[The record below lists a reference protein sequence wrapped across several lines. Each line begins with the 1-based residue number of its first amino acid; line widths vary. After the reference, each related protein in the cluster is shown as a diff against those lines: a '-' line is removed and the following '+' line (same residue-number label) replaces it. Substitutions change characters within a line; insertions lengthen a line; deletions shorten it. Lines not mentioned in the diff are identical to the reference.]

1 LEERR
6 VGRRQR
12 SYREILATT
21 RRLRNTYASGGNI
34 SRNIT
39 INQRITNA
47 GRSAT
52 QNLARNLRVDV
63 SLLSYPNF
71 RDRRGFTTTAKGL
84 SNG

>member
-1 LEERR
+1 M
-6 VGRRQR
+6 
-12 SYREILATT
+12 T
-21 RRLRNTYASGGNI
+21 N
-34 SRNIT
+34 
-39 INQRITNA
+39 NQRITNA

-71 RDRRGFTTTAKGL
+71 KDRRGFTTVAKGL